1 MTNTVLKFL
10 VIVSVCF
17 ITGCSKKINE
27 EEFLLK
33 SAERIVRVVTKKA
46 DKLNGQF
53 PDGSPSQPQIRVSYN
68 TKKQDSLT
76 SPYLTEIIIESKEK
90 HIRDY
95 GKSWEEG
102 PRLNKQCKATFS
114 FAWEKKLGSDAP
126 RWVFKVALGDYM
138 VDNHMNKELYGDTS
152 KKTTWLVDRLVGVE
166 SLDEVIRYSNPD
178 WGLTTMFPNSY
189 YKFAWEIA
197 DALKEQP
204 IMGEDE
210 IE

>member
-17 ITGCSKKINE
+17 VSGCSKKINE

-46 DKLNGQF
+46 DKLNGPF
-53 PDGSPSQPQIRVSYN
+53 PGGSPSQTQIRVSYN

-102 PRLNKQCKATFS
+102 PRLYTQCKATFS

-126 RWVFKVALGDYM
+126 RWVFKVAQGEYIEWY
-138 VDNHMNKELYGDTS
+138 HTGDTLE
-152 KKTTWLVDRLVGVE
+152 TTWLADRLHEIGKGD
-166 SLDEVIRYSNPD
+166 LGYGIIRHSNPD
-178 WGLTTMFPNSY
+178 ADKHDIPHSFIGFSP
-189 YKFAWEIA
+189 FIA